1 MSIAL
6 MFGTSHALYQAL
18 HALYQALDLEIDQ
31 AIAFATVGASGA
43 ANSDVT

>member
-6 MFGTSHALYQAL
+6 MFGTLRALC
-18 HALYQALDLEIDQ
+18 QALDLEIDQ
-31 AIAFATVGASGA
+31 AIAFATVGASDGRSSVSGA